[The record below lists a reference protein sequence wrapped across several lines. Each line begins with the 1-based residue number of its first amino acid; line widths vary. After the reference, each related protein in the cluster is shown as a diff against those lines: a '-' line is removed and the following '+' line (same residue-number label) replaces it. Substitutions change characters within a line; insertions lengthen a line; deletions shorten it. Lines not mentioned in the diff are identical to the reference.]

1 MGRGEETEAREA
13 TTLEE
18 GRSDVH
24 VACSALLTP
33 QEVLSVTNRKES
45 FLTFYHKALLH
56 SCPATIVVAVMRTLH
71 VSAFLSLTTERQGI
85 NWLEF
90 LFLFNT

>member
-18 GRSDVH
+18 GRKRDRRKKRSDVH

-85 NWLEF
+85 NG
-90 LFLFNT
+90 